1 MSYAV
6 WYWFFQPDSH
16 EQLILPYS
24 CLNPITRKLRDYNT
38 IDDIWETVKDV
49 VDAHDPKRTLGQE
62 LYYLVPLFAN
72 PQYILDESYF
82 AYINE
87 YHYVKDYHIPLGKT
101 LNQTDAIKLDYFT
114 IIKNELASAVR
125 HKQEK
130 DGRSKS

>member
-1 MSYAV
+1 M
-6 WYWFFQPDSH
+6 WYWFLQPDAH

-24 CLNPITRKLRDYNT
+24 CLNPITNEQRDFET
-38 IDDIWETVKDV
+38 LDDIWQVIIDV
-49 VDAHDPKRTLGQE
+49 VNEHNPKRTIGQE

>member
-1 MSYAV
+1 
-6 WYWFFQPDSH
+6 
-16 EQLILPYS
+16 
-24 CLNPITRKLRDYNT
+24 LNPITRETRDYNT

-72 PQYILDESYF
+72 PKYVLDAHLF
-82 AYINE
+82 AIINE
-87 YHYVKDYHIPLGKT
+87 YHYVKDYNIPLGKT
-101 LNQTDAIKLDYFT
+101 LNKTDATKLDYFT
-114 IIKNELASAVR
+114 IIKNELASVIR

>member
-1 MSYAV
+1 M
-6 WYWFFQPDSH
+6 WFWFLQPDLH
-16 EQLILPYS
+16 ENLILPYS
-24 CLNPITRKLRDYNT
+24 CLNPINRETRDYNT

-72 PQYILDESYF
+72 PKYVLDEHLF
-82 AYINE
+82 AIINE
-87 YHYVKDYHIPLGKT
+87 YHYVKDYNIPLGKT
-101 LNQTDAIKLDYFT
+101 LNKTDATKLDYFT
-114 IIKNELASAVR
+114 IIKNELASVIR

>member
-1 MSYAV
+1 M
-6 WYWFFQPDSH
+6 
-16 EQLILPYS
+16 
-24 CLNPITRKLRDYNT
+24 
-38 IDDIWETVKDV
+38 

-62 LYYLVPLFAN
+62 LYYLGPLFAN